1 MTFVDTNILVY
12 ARDSSNPEKQA
23 RAIAVLELLWRHGT
37 GRLSTQVLQEYYV
50 TVTRKLRPGLPPDMA
65 REDIRDLLAWSPRPV
80 TADVLESAWE
90 IEDHWKL
97 SWWDSL
103 IVASALDCGVTT
115 LLSEDLQD
123 GLAVHSL
130 KILNP
135 FAQGFEVAQLGE
147 M

>member
-103 IVASALDCGVTT
+103 IVASALGCGVTT

-135 FAQGFEVAQLGE
+135 FAQGFEVGQLGE

>member
-123 GLAVHSL
+123 GLPVHSL

-135 FAQGFEVAQLGE
+135 FAQGFEVGQLGE

>member
-12 ARDSSNPEKQA
+12 ARDSSNPAKQA
-23 RAIAVLELLWRHGT
+23 RATSVLELLWRNGT

-50 TVTRKLRPGLPPDMA
+50 TVTRKLRPGLPPDEA
-65 REDIRDLLAWSPRPV
+65 REDIRDLLVWNPRPV
-80 TADVLESAWE
+80 TADVLENAWE

-103 IVASALDCGVTT
+103 IVAAALDCRVTT

-135 FAQGFEVAQLGE
+135 FAQGFQVAQLHGS
-147 M
+147 